1 MKAKRFRVGLQVGDS
16 ARFLGAASRLG
27 RAGKSRLA
35 SGLPAGLRGSAL
47 LSGALLLL
55 SCDVDLGSR
64 NAPAARTFGEIVY
77 TEACNRVA
85 YSGELAELQAG
96 KRTTLDASGV
106 GYRTMCRFGGQVPA
120 GAPAVMNAVQTAR
133 KAIIDDVNV
142 TAPESLLEPLNQTL
156 RASLPAFDGPEARQA
171 ALGSGNVLLGLAGD
185 AAAVG
190 ALGRLSYRVGYRPPG
205 TDGAAARGLLDVKDL
220 YTSLNR
226 LLPILY
232 PDASAA
238 IDASLVPRRQLYP
251 ALFREMAAAQPVP
264 DVHASDRTLR
274 LGVNFLL
281 SQYTELRTLPAGQNL
296 YGVLRD
302 ARGLPDINKSGAG
315 GTLPAPYRDTDRD
328 GRADVDASGHF
339 LSTSGAALPDISP
352 FPLLDKSKRD
362 SAAARDADG
371 RALISGTTP
380 LYRYQNLDDTILAA
394 LLRETPGLV
403 DPQKDIPLRLASGL
417 RHLLGN
423 RVPAQRDYGAAGP
436 LAYTGF
442 DISSGKDAP
451 LVDLIYSF
459 VQLLG
464 FSNTNTDASHLL
476 RTVYLLLRD
485 QEAPLARNLN
495 AVAKAFDEA
504 KKPAYDS
511 AKLAEDSTLFD
522 DLAPILVRLMRQP
535 ALMQDL
541 VAAMADPAVADLG
554 LLTAQLM
561 TDADYFFMSQSQLD
575 STMPGAVSGSLG
587 KAVNRSLPDSDV
599 DQNNGNPQNNRS
611 IMQRVLHLVH
621 DANNAKF
628 CNKLGAQITSP
639 IPLPGVYA
647 PCELMQIDD
656 LALFYLISIA
666 DSSVKD
672 NIPEADFITAIKNDL
687 LRNGL
692 TCALFGTL
700 IGLPGFSCTAR
711 PSSSFP
717 FFKLVVYPKPEA
729 AARLLFQSNAMR
741 SAFQKDAMDFG
752 ACEPKRE
759 GTLCCNQNHSWQ
771 QHHNGALFALEA
783 VKAPSGRTF
792 YDALRPLVNAFGSH
806 SECVQRSSSGAC
818 TKSQNAAKILIDLL
832 SVLHRHWPTVQSRF
846 HGFDYE
852 AQSKKDGVV
861 RYEPLIAALLSQGDL
876 LPSSLALS
884 PALLNTRTDDG
895 TNQQAITVI
904 TKLGQWLFD
913 PEVPRLGGQLT
924 FRDGRNTAVRNDGGP
939 TFKPT
944 GDTVILDVVSNAGQG
959 KVTPYDLLAEAF
971 RNKRAR
977 LATQPTIEA
986 GWKAAMSQLGDMY
999 LLSRVAAGQ
1008 YKFQNPRIR
1017 SLQLAGVDLLR
1028 QRVLSHT
1035 AKGDLR
1041 AWVQTDLVGDI
1052 SSALTG
1058 PIGAASLDLVEA
1070 MNQAPP
1076 DSRQALF
1083 QILAALTTD
1092 PGPGAADAPRF
1103 RALLSFSADLL
1114 QLMLDDADLVPIVH
1128 KLAPLFDPQNGAV
1141 EGAGWVVLRSLP
1153 SDPNQVLLQLGK
1165 NLLRADINGLY
1176 PAYRLGEILN
1186 EIHRARA
1193 GETGVYGS
1201 DLNEA
1206 DMQAITAGLGQFLAD
1221 PMRGAVRLVDIV
1233 QNRNLPQ

>member
-1 MKAKRFRVGLQVGDS
+1 MKTKRFSTGLHKGSGVRPSGAQG
-16 ARFLGAASRLG
+16 RGEGAADVWRSSSGWR
-27 RAGKSRLA
+27 RA
-35 SGLPAGLRGSAL
+35 PL
-47 LSGALLLL
+47 LCGMLLL
-55 SCDVDLGSR
+55 SCDVDLGGR
-64 NAPAARTFGEIVY
+64 NAPASRTFGEIVY
-77 TEACNRVA
+77 TESCNRVA
-85 YSGELAELQAG
+85 YSGELAEVQAG
-96 KRTTLDASGV
+96 KRKGLDASGV
-106 GYRTMCRFGGQVPA
+106 GYRGMCRFGGEVPA
-120 GAPAVMNAVQTAR
+120 GAPPVMNAVQTAR
-133 KAIIDDVNV
+133 KSIIDDVNV
-142 TAPESLLEPLNQTL
+142 TAPESLLEPLNLTL
-156 RASLPAFDGPEARQA
+156 RASLSAFDGPEARQA
-171 ALGSGNVLLGLAGD
+171 ALGSGTVLLGLSAD
-185 AAAVG
+185 PAAVG

-205 TDGAAARGLLDVKDL
+205 TEGAAARGLLDVKDL
-220 YTSLNR
+220 YTSLNQM
-226 LLPILY
+226 LPLLY
-232 PDASAA
+232 PDATAA
-238 IDASLVPRRQLYP
+238 LDASAVPRRQLYP
-251 ALFREMAAAQPVP
+251 ALFREMAATTAVP

-274 LGVNFLL
+274 LGLNFLL
-281 SQYTELRTLPAGQNL
+281 SEYAELRTLPAGQNI

-302 ARGLPDINKSGAG
+302 ARGLPDINKSGPG
-315 GTLPAPYRDTDRD
+315 GTLPALYRDSDRD

-339 LSTSGAALPDISP
+339 LSTTGSPLPDVSP

-362 SAAARDADG
+362 NAAARDADG
-371 RALISGTTP
+371 RALLTGTTP

-394 LLRETPGLV
+394 LLRETPGLL
-403 DPQKDIPLRLASGL
+403 DPSKDIPLRLASGL
-417 RHLLGN
+417 RQLLGN
-423 RVPAQRDYGAAGP
+423 RVPATRDYGAENGGA

-442 DISSGKDAP
+442 DTSSSKDAP
-451 LVDLIYSF
+451 LVDLIHAF
-459 VQLLG
+459 VQILG
-464 FSNTNTDASHLL
+464 FSNTGTDASHLL

-485 QEAPLARNLN
+485 QESPLARNLS

-511 AKLAEDSTLFD
+511 ATVAEDSTLYD

-535 ALMQDL
+535 ALMADV
-541 VAAMADPAVADLG
+541 VAAMSDPAVADLG
-554 LLTAQLM
+554 PLTATLM
-561 TDADYFFMSQSQLD
+561 NDADYFTMSQSVLD
-575 STMPGAVSGSLG
+575 STLPGAVSGSLG

-599 DQNNGNPQNNRS
+599 DQNSSNSANNRS

-628 CNKLGAQITSP
+628 CNKDGAKITSP
-639 IPLPGVYA
+639 IPLPGTYV

-672 NIPEADFITAIKNDL
+672 NIPEADFINAIKNDL

-692 TCALFGTL
+692 TCALFGSL

-711 PSSSFP
+711 PTSSFP

-729 AARLLFQSNAMR
+729 AARLLFQDNALR

-752 ACEPKRE
+752 SCEPRRQ

-771 QHHNGALFALEA
+771 AHHNGALFALEA

-792 YDALRPLVNAFGSH
+792 YDALRPLVNAFGKYN
-806 SECVQRSSSGAC
+806 ECIQRSSSGTC
-818 TKSQNAAKILIDLL
+818 TKTQNAAKILIDLL
-832 SVLHRHWPTVQSRF
+832 SVLHRHWPTLQSRF

-852 AQSKKDGVV
+852 AQSKKDGLS
-861 RYEPLIAALLSQGDL
+861 RYEPLIANLLGSGDL

-895 TNQQAITVI
+895 TNQQAINVI

-913 PEVPRLGGQLT
+913 PEVARLGGSLSY
-924 FRDGRNTAVRNDGGP
+924 RDGRTAAVRNDGQP

-944 GDTVILDVVSNAGQG
+944 GDTVILDVLTGAGQG

-977 LATQPTIEA
+977 LHAAPTVEA
-986 GWKAAMSQLGDMY
+986 GWKGAMSNLGDLY
-999 LLSRVAAGQ
+999 LQSRSVGAGS

-1028 QRVLSHT
+1028 QRVLAHS
-1035 AKGDLR
+1035 AKGDLQS
-1041 AWVQTDLVGDI
+1041 WVQKDFLRDTTDM
-1052 SSALTG
+1052 LTG
-1058 PIGAASLDLVEA
+1058 PIGAASLDLVES
-1070 MNQAPP
+1070 MNTASPP
-1076 DSRQALF
+1076 ARQALF
-1083 QILAALTTD
+1083 QILSAYTAD

-1103 RALLSFSADLL
+1103 RGLLSLSADLL
-1114 QLMLDDADLVPIVH
+1114 QLMLDDADLVPIVR
-1128 KLAPLFDPQNGAV
+1128 KLAPLFDPQNGAI
-1141 EGAGWVVLRSLP
+1141 EGAGWVTLRSLP

-1206 DMQAITAGLGQFLAD
+1206 DMQAITQGLGLFLAD

-1233 QNRNLPQ
+1233 QNRHLPQ